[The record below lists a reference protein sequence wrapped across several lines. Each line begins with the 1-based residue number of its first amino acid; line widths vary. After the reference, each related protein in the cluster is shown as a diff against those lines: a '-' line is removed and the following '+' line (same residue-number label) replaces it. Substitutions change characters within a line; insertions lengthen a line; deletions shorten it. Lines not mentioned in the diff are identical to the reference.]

1 MVCLIL
7 VTNRQFS
14 ACTSLATRSLL
25 GSLYIA
31 FMLGSESGLR
41 NKELTFRMSL
51 LIQRAGLVLAVHYAA
66 HLVQQ
71 NFVEPVNLHVLLVL
85 HPVASRLRMEVLD
98 DPVSEL
104 IVMVVVIVDRGRHC
118 ADPVL

>member
-1 MVCLIL
+1 
-7 VTNRQFS
+7 
-14 ACTSLATRSLL
+14 
-25 GSLYIA
+25 
-31 FMLGSESGLR
+31 
-41 NKELTFRMSL
+41 MSL

-71 NFVEPVNLHVLLVL
+71 NFVESVNLHVLLVL